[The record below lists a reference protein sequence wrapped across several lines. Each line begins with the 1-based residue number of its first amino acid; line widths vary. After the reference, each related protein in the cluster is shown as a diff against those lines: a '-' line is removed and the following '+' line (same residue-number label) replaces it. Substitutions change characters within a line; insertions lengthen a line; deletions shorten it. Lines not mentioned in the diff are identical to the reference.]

1 MNKTVQQGFSLI
13 ELMVSVAIGLIVTL
27 AITGVLVAS
36 EQRKRTSTSV
46 NDINQT
52 GAYLSYVLD
61 KAIRSAGSG
70 FSEKSEAVYGCALN
84 ASRNGA
90 AILSATLPVALP
102 APFTAF
108 DVPVRMAPVVIG
120 KDLSLGGADDVLMVM
135 SGNGGFAESAVKVS
149 PGLAVANSLNLP
161 NTLTFQN
168 KDLLLLAGNGN
179 CQVTEVNATPA
190 AGAQQL
196 ALGGTYFGA
205 GAAGFDA
212 GSLAIPIGN
221 EASRPPQFRLFGV
234 GANNTLFSHDL
245 LQVSSTTPVP
255 MAEGVVQLHA
265 RYGVDTDNDGLLNT
279 WVDAVGIFSPQSLL
293 DGTEPA
299 RDRLRSIVAVRVGL
313 VLRTSLPELRGA
325 LAGGEVVAPATLV
338 LFQDLKEDL
347 RETFT
352 TGAEGA
358 KFRHRT
364 AEITIPVRNALLLDR
379 AP

>member
-1 MNKTVQQGFSLI
+1 MKKTVQQGFSLI

-70 FSEKSEAVYGCALN
+70 FSEKSEAVYGCALQ

-90 AILSATLPVALP
+90 PILPATLP

-108 DVPVRMAPVVIG
+108 NVPVRVAPVVIG
-120 KDLSLGGADDVLMVM
+120 KGLSLGRTDDVLMVM
-135 SGNGGFAESAVKVS
+135 AGNGGFAEAAVKVS
-149 PGLAVANSLNLP
+149 PGLAAANSLNLP

-168 KDLLLLAGNGN
+168 QDLLLLAGSGGD
-179 CQVTEVNATPA
+179 CLVTEVQGTPA
-190 AGAQQL
+190 AGSQQL
-196 ALGGTYFGA
+196 ALGGTFFGA
-205 GAAGFDA
+205 GAAAFDA
-212 GSLAIPIGN
+212 GSLVIPIGN

-234 GANNTLFSHDL
+234 GANRTLFSHDL

-255 MAEGVVQLHA
+255 LAEGVVQLHA
-265 RYGVDTDNDGLLNT
+265 RYGVDTNNNGLLDI
-279 WVDAVGIFSPQSLL
+279 WVDAVGDFSPASLL
-293 DGTEPA
+293 NGTEPA

-313 VLRTSLPELRGA
+313 VLRTSLPEVRGG
-325 LAGGEVVAPATLV
+325 LPGGEVVAPETLV
-338 LFQDLKEDL
+338 LFQDLPEAV
-347 RETFT
+347 RQTFT
-352 TGAEGA
+352 TGADGT

-364 AEITIPVRNALLLDR
+364 AEITIPVRNALFIDR
-379 AP
+379 TI